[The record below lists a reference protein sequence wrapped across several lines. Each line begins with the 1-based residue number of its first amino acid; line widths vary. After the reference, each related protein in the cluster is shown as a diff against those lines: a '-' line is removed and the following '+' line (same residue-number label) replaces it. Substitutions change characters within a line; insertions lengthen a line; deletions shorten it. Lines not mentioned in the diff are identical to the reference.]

1 MFDVKLRIFKKSGK
15 LFNDLIKLIANHQS
29 TFSTGI
35 SVLITI
41 IAFLLPFAVVLWII
55 TVGWEKIKFTKKS

>member
-15 LFNDLIKLIANHQS
+15 LFNDLIKLIANYQS

-35 SVLITI
+35 DGSIFGTLS
-41 IAFLLPFAVVLWII
+41 F
-55 TVGWEKIKFTKKS
+55 